1 MAEVFDIQQQWF
13 DSFGSLAVGGLV
25 YYGKP
30 NTDPKIVANQIPVF
44 SDRALT
50 VATQLPNPQTIGA
63 DGRVENKPWLGQRYS
78 IQVDDL
84 NGVTIFSSQDNGE
97 NPSTGTVLALSN
109 VQGFDA
115 ITAETPAGITEYE
128 DQQVFTMRTVGANT
142 GKVTVN
148 IDAVGERALKFNF
161 NEEISPGFFQ
171 SGQSITFIY
180 NSQQDNFNWIDSGR
194 GISLLTNVG
203 GTGDAITADGGPS
216 VTGYVDKQIFIFR
229 AKSVNSGA
237 ATLKIG
243 TLPVISIKK
252 NNDVELQAGE
262 IQINQDVIVVFNS
275 VLSGGTFQVISQLAN
290 QFTIQS
296 KMCIP
301 FFDVIANIPAGY
313 LLCDGTNGTP
323 NLVSRFIKGSDSTG
337 SDIGTLG
344 GSLITGSHILTVSE
358 MPNHNHSFTAPSG
371 TRLPEGDNGPSVVST
386 TAAATTGNTG
396 GGAGHTH
403 PDTEPP
409 FTNVLW
415 IMKT

>member
-1 MAEVFDIQQQWF
+1 MPAFIDENQQFIDPDTSAPIVNGNVFFGEQGADPEGNPINVFAERELTTIIAQPVKTDASGRTTQKVWIPGRY
-13 DSFGSLAVGGLV
+13 SFEVTNSEDVQKLIDLDAGATEAVGITV
-25 YYGKP
+25 
-30 NTDPKIVANQIPVF
+30 
-44 SDRALT
+44 LT
-50 VATQLPNPQTIGA
+50 NVVGA
-63 DGRVENKPWLGQRYS
+63 DDITASADPVLTAL
-78 IQVDDL
+78 V
-84 NGVTIFSSQDNGE
+84 NGE
-97 NPSTGTVLALSN
+97 QFTFTAV
-109 VQGFDA
+109 A
-115 ITAETPAGITEYE
+115 INTANMTLDIDGL
-128 DQQVFTMRTVGANT
+128 GA
-142 GKVTVN
+142 KP
-148 IDAVGERALKFNF
+148 IKFNF
-161 NEEISPGFFQ
+161 NEQMAPGFIQ
-171 SGQSITFIY
+171 KDQTVNLTY
-180 NSQQDNFNWIDSGR
+180 NSTEDAFFWGNEGR

-344 GSLITGSHILTVSE
+344 GSTTTGSHTLTISE
-358 MPNHNHSFTAPSG
+358 MPDHNHSFTAPSLLR
-371 TRLPEGDNGPSVVST
+371 TPEGDNGPTVVRT
-386 TAAATTGNTG
+386 TIAATTGNTG